1 MFQRQKILAPV
12 LFSMIKA
19 DFTIHFKQPRC
30 DSVALEIYALHFSLL
45 VIKDENIWSLKQHFF
60 TSSWN
65 ININGRHV

>member
-45 VIKDENIWSLKQHFF
+45 VIKDENI
-60 TSSWN
+60 
-65 ININGRHV
+65 